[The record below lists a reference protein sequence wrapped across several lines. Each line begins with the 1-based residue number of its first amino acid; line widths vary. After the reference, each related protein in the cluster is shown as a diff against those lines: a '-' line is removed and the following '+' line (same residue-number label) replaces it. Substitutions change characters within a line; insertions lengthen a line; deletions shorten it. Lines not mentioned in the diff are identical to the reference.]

1 MKQSYDVAA
10 EILLFPSRCC
20 DAFQYVFLMLQT
32 LSFYVANVYFWCCN
46 GKSDKKIIGQ
56 TDASAGIFGKIAK
69 IILEL
74 LSLAQFHPST
84 IKKFNLMPEL
94 YKWVRIYPYAELAR
108 HGGLPRQRRVSLGLH
123 LLVKYPS
130 LSEMSILPLDIS

>member
-1 MKQSYDVAA
+1 MLQMCISDVAT
-10 EILLFPSRCC
+10 ESPI
-20 DAFQYVFLMLQT
+20 
-32 LSFYVANVYFWCCN
+32 
-46 GKSDKKIIGQ
+46 KKIIGQ

-94 YKWVRIYPYAELAR
+94 YKWVRIYPM
-108 HGGLPRQRRVSLGLH
+108 
-123 LLVKYPS
+123 
-130 LSEMSILPLDIS
+130 LSWHAMVDFLISDEST